1 LAATVG
7 GIVALSLVLM
17 AATLLGRIDSLPNWI
32 PIHLNAEGEP
42 DLWGTSST
50 LWRIPLMMLMLTIMS
65 LFAAWYLWKRDQFA
79 ARFTLLS
86 TLMIHALGWIALVNF
101 VW

>member
-1 LAATVG
+1 MGAGSSGAHQRL
-7 GIVALSLVLM
+7 
-17 AATLLGRIDSLPNWI
+17 DSLPDWI
-32 PIHLNAEGEP
+32 PIHLNAEGDP

-50 LWRIPLMMLMLTIMS
+50 LWRIPLMAFVLTIMS
-65 LFAAWYLWKRDQFA
+65 LFVAWYLWRRDQFA

-86 TLMIHALGWIALVNF
+86 TLLIHALSWIALVNF